1 MSARNNQPK
10 PKNGANGGTNHNKY
24 AKRWRAICC
33 WLWGSVSKP
42 DNFPHYLIALFT
54 LGLAIFAYSA
64 WIESRRGTAAL
75 EGQLKAMQTDQRPYI
90 WVTNTL
96 PIINFRATTGTN
108 TRQVTIDWQFT
119 NYGRGVAYHFR
130 LAHFIKIGANSQYI
144 VSYGANEQNP
154 WNAEGVMPPGKI
166 NFNTVISRPG
176 ITQDDLSKRAKSTSQ
191 LAF

>member
-1 MSARNNQPK
+1 
-10 PKNGANGGTNHNKY
+10 
-24 AKRWRAICC
+24 
-33 WLWGSVSKP
+33 
-42 DNFPHYLIALFT
+42 
-54 LGLAIFAYSA
+54 
-64 WIESRRGTAAL
+64 
-75 EGQLKAMQTDQRPYI
+75 
-90 WVTNTL
+90 
-96 PIINFRATTGTN
+96 
-108 TRQVTIDWQFT
+108 
-119 NYGRGVAYHFR
+119 